1 MKGPKRP
8 ENGLIFIVF
17 MTSLQPFIPIHK
29 FPFFFCKWIKLEVEN
44 EVMKMEKV
52 KYSCNFSR
60 IS

>member
-17 MTSLQPFIPIHK
+17 MTLLQSFIPTHK
-29 FPFFFCKWIKLEVEN
+29 FPVFRKWIKVEVEN

-52 KYSCNFSR
+52 KYSCNFSQ